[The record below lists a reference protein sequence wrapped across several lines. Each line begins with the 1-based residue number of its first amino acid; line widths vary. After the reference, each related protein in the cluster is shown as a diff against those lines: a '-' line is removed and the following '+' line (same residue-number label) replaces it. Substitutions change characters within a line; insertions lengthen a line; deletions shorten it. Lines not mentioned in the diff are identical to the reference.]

1 MYTFLLVVH
10 VIIAAALVG
19 VILMQRSEGGGL
31 TGGSPGGLMSARGA
45 GDFLTR
51 ATAILA
57 VLFVLV
63 SIGLAALAT
72 IQRGP
77 STIDT
82 SLSRKPGTTA
92 PATTPAVPTGEN
104 TTGASDAPAPS
115 NSSPVPL
122 AVPATP
128 AAPALDKPVTTETKA
143 PQAVVKPVP
152 EKVAP
157 KPTPKVDAPKPV
169 LEKSKPTPT
178 QQAPKAVET
187 PSAPAPTN
195 GDAVVPPGLI
205 PETK

>member
-1 MYTFLLVVH
+1 MFTFLLVIH

-51 ATAILA
+51 TTAILA

-82 SLSRKPGTTA
+82 SLSRKPGVTA
-92 PATTPAVPTGEN
+92 PVTDNATSAVEN
-104 TTGASDAPAPS
+104 ATGAVETPVPAET
-115 NSSPVPL
+115 SPVPL
-122 AVPATP
+122 AVPAAPVSGAP
-128 AAPALDKPVTTETKA
+128 AATTETRA
-143 PQAVVKPVP
+143 PQAVVKPVL
-152 EKVAP
+152 EKAASKPIP
-157 KPTPKVDAPKPV
+157 KAEAPKPV
-169 LEKSKPTPT
+169 LRTIERPAEPAVTPPT
-178 QQAPKAVET
+178 KT
-187 PSAPAPTN
+187 PVPAPTN
-195 GDAVVPPGLI
+195 GTTVVPPGLI
-205 PETK
+205 PEPR